1 VNLQLSNTLTRRK
14 EPFVPRDEGRVGMY
28 LCGPTVYGETHIG
41 NLRNVVVFDV
51 LRRHLVA
58 SGYEVLYVR
67 NLTDVDDKI
76 IAAAG
81 HDPLRAFVVAERWAR
96 VYEEVTAALGAL
108 PPDIVPRASGHIPE
122 MLALIARLL
131 DHGLA
136 YQAGGDVFFAVGK
149 WPDYGKLSGRDVAEL
164 RSGARVEV
172 NPEKRDPLDFV
183 LWKGAKPGEPTWD
196 SPWGPGRPGWH
207 IECSAM
213 AAKYLGTGFDIHGG
227 GEDLVF
233 PHHENEIA
241 QSEGATGD
249 PFARYWLHNAFLEV
263 KGEKMA
269 KSVGNVVSPRELLRR
284 YRGVVLRYALLG
296 AHYRSPLEF
305 SNEALDD
312 AAASYQRLATFA
324 VNAARALP
332 PADEDPAR
340 APGPAG
346 TGHPAPPRSPAGGL
360 ALVGEGGW
368 RERFLAALDDDLNV
382 PAALAVL
389 FDLVADT
396 NPLIGKA
403 ERGDAA
409 ASYQRLATFA
419 VNAARALPPAEEDPA
434 PAPGPAG
441 TGHPA
446 PPRAPAGGLAL
457 VGEGGWRER
466 FLAALDDDLNV
477 PAALAVLFDLVAD
490 TNPLIGKAERGDAAA
505 AGKLRERLA
514 LFGDLAAR
522 LGFMPLLDLPDQAAF
537 PAVLDLVLDLR
548 ERARAA
554 RDFAAADMVRE
565 RLAAAGIR
573 VEDRV
578 GGPRWHLGR

>member
-14 EPFVPRDEGRVGMY
+14 EPFVPRDEGRVGIY

-96 VYEEVTAALGAL
+96 VYDEVTTALGAL
-108 PPDIVPRASGHIPE
+108 PPDIVPRASGHVPE

-131 DHGLA
+131 EHGLA

-149 WPDYGKLSGRDVAEL
+149 WPDYGKLSGRDVGEL
-164 RSGARVEV
+164 RAGARVEV
-172 NPEKRDPLDFV
+172 NPDKRDPLDFV

-196 SPWGPGRPGWH
+196 SAWGPGRPGWH

-213 AAKYLGTGFDIHGG
+213 AARYLGAGFDIHGG

-241 QSEGATGD
+241 QSEGATGQ

-269 KSVGNVVSPRELLRR
+269 KSVGNVVSPRALLRR

-312 AAASYQRLATFA
+312 AAASYERLATFA

-332 PADEDPAR
+332 PSGEDPA
-340 APGPAG
+340 PPPP
-346 TGHPAPPRSPAGGL
+346 PAPAVAL
-360 ALVGEGGW
+360 AVVGEGGW
-368 RERFLAALDDDLNV
+368 RERFVAALDDDLNV

-389 FDLVADT
+389 FELVA
-396 NPLIGKA
+396 
-403 ERGDAA
+403 E
-409 ASYQRLATFA
+409 
-419 VNAARALPPAEEDPA
+419 
-434 PAPGPAG
+434 
-441 TGHPA
+441 
-446 PPRAPAGGLAL
+446 
-457 VGEGGWRER
+457 
-466 FLAALDDDLNV
+466 
-477 PAALAVLFDLVAD
+477 

-522 LGFMPLLDLPDQAAF
+522 LGFTPLLDLPDQAAF

-578 GGPRWHLGR
+578 GGPRWHLAR

>member
-1 VNLQLSNTLTRRK
+1 VNLQLTNTLTRRK
-14 EPFVPRDEGRVGMY
+14 EPFVPRHEGRVGIY

-51 LRRHLVA
+51 LRRHLIA
-58 SGYEVLYVR
+58 SGYEVLFVR
-67 NLTDVDDKI
+67 NITDVDDKI

-81 HDPLRAFVVAERWAR
+81 HDPLRAFVVAEHWAR
-96 VYEEVTAALGAL
+96 VFDEVTAALGTL

-122 MLALIARLL
+122 MLTLIGRLV

-136 YQAGGDVFFAVGK
+136 YQAAGDVFFAVEK
-149 WPDYGKLSGRDVAEL
+149 WPDYGKLSGRDLGEL
-164 RSGARVEV
+164 RAGARVEV
-172 NPEKRDPLDFV
+172 NPDKRDPLDFV

-213 AAKYLGTGFDIHGG
+213 AAKYLGAGFDIHGG

-241 QSEGATGD
+241 QSEGATSE

-263 KGEKMA
+263 RGEKMA
-269 KSVGNVVSPRELLRR
+269 KSVGNVVGARELLRR
-284 YRGVVLRYALLG
+284 YRGVALRYALLG

-305 SNEALDD
+305 SDEALDD
-312 AAASYQRLATFA
+312 AAASYERLATFA
-324 VNAARALP
+324 VNAARALQP
-332 PADEDPAR
+332 PGESGKLEPGPSAAGESPASP
-340 APGPAG
+340 PGPAG
-346 TGHPAPPRSPAGGL
+346 AGGQPYLGPAGAGAGAQPPPRPAVAL
-360 ALVGEGGW
+360 AVVEEGAW
-368 RERFLAALDDDLNV
+368 RERFVAALDDDLNV

-389 FDLVADT
+389 FDLVA
-396 NPLIGKA
+396 
-403 ERGDAA
+403 E
-409 ASYQRLATFA
+409 
-419 VNAARALPPAEEDPA
+419 
-434 PAPGPAG
+434 
-441 TGHPA
+441 
-446 PPRAPAGGLAL
+446 
-457 VGEGGWRER
+457 
-466 FLAALDDDLNV
+466 
-477 PAALAVLFDLVAD
+477 

-505 AGKLRERLA
+505 AGKLRARLA
-514 LFGDLAAR
+514 LFGDLAGR
-522 LGFMPLLDLPDQAAF
+522 LGFTPLLDLPDQAAF

-578 GGPRWHLGR
+578 GGPRWHLAH

>member
-14 EPFVPRDEGRVGMY
+14 EPFVPRDEGRVGIY

-96 VYEEVTAALGAL
+96 VYDEITAALGAL
-108 PPDIVPRASGHIPE
+108 PPDIVPRASGHVPE

-131 DHGLA
+131 EHGLA

-149 WPDYGKLSGRDVAEL
+149 WPDYGKLSGRDVGEL
-164 RSGARVEV
+164 RAGARVEV
-172 NPEKRDPLDFV
+172 NPDKRDPLDFV

-213 AAKYLGTGFDIHGG
+213 AARYLGAGFDIHGG

-241 QSEGATGD
+241 QSEGATGE

-269 KSVGNVVSPRELLRR
+269 KSVGNVVSPRALLRR

-312 AAASYQRLATFA
+312 AAASYERLATFA

-332 PADEDPAR
+332 PSGEDPA
-340 APGPAG
+340 PPPP
-346 TGHPAPPRSPAGGL
+346 PAPAVAL
-360 ALVGEGGW
+360 AVVGEGGW
-368 RERFLAALDDDLNV
+368 RERFVAALDDDLNV

-389 FDLVADT
+389 FELVA
-396 NPLIGKA
+396 
-403 ERGDAA
+403 E
-409 ASYQRLATFA
+409 
-419 VNAARALPPAEEDPA
+419 
-434 PAPGPAG
+434 
-441 TGHPA
+441 
-446 PPRAPAGGLAL
+446 
-457 VGEGGWRER
+457 
-466 FLAALDDDLNV
+466 
-477 PAALAVLFDLVAD
+477 

-522 LGFMPLLDLPDQAAF
+522 LGFTPLLDLPDQAAF

-578 GGPRWHLGR
+578 GGPRWHLAR

>member
-14 EPFVPRDEGRVGMY
+14 EPFVPRDDGRVGMY

-81 HDPLRAFVVAERWAR
+81 HDPLRAFVVAEHWAR
-96 VYEEVTAALGAL
+96 VYDEVTTALGAL

-122 MLALIARLL
+122 MLTLIARLL
-131 DHGLA
+131 EHGLA

-149 WPDYGKLSGRDVAEL
+149 WPDYGKLSGRDLGEL
-164 RSGARVEV
+164 RAGARVEV

-213 AAKYLGTGFDIHGG
+213 AGRYLGAGFDIHGG

-241 QSEGATGD
+241 QSEGATGE

-284 YRGVVLRYALLG
+284 YRGVVLRYA
-296 AHYRSPLEF
+296 AP
-305 SNEALDD
+305 
-312 AAASYQRLATFA
+312 TT
-324 VNAARALP
+324 AARWSSPTRRWTTPP
-332 PADEDPAR
+332 PATSAWP
-340 APGPAG
+340 PSPS
-346 TGHPAPPRSPAGGL
+346 TLPAPSRRRSSPRP
-360 ALVGEGGW
+360 
-368 RERFLAALDDDLNV
+368 RPPV
-382 PAALAVL
+382 PAAI
-389 FDLVADT
+389 
-396 NPLIGKA
+396 PPS
-403 ERGDAA
+403 RP
-409 ASYQRLATFA
+409 RP
-419 VNAARALPPAEEDPA
+419 AR
-434 PAPGPAG
+434 
-441 TGHPA
+441 
-446 PPRAPAGGLAL
+446 
-457 VGEGGWRER
+457 
-466 FLAALDDDLNV
+466 
-477 PAALAVLFDLVAD
+477 
-490 TNPLIGKAERGDAAA
+490 
-505 AGKLRERLA
+505 
-514 LFGDLAAR
+514 
-522 LGFMPLLDLPDQAAF
+522 
-537 PAVLDLVLDLR
+537 
-548 ERARAA
+548 RAA
-554 RDFAAADMVRE
+554 WPWSGRAD
-565 RLAAAGIR
+565 
-573 VEDRV
+573 
-578 GGPRWHLGR
+578 GGSGSWPRSTTT

>member
-1 VNLQLSNTLTRRK
+1 VNLQLTNTLTRRK

-58 SGYEVLYVR
+58 SGYQVLYVR

-81 HDPLRAFVVAERWAR
+81 HDPLRAFVVAEHWAR
-96 VYEEVTAALGAL
+96 VYDQVTAALGAL

-149 WPDYGKLSGRDVAEL
+149 WPEYGKLSGRDVGEL
-164 RSGARVEV
+164 RAGARVEV
-172 NPEKRDPLDFV
+172 NPDKRDPLDFV

-196 SPWGPGRPGWH
+196 APWGPGRPGWH

-213 AAKYLGTGFDIHGG
+213 SARYLGPGFDIHGG

-241 QSEGATGD
+241 QSEGATGE

-263 KGEKMA
+263 RGEKMA
-269 KSVGNVVSPRELLRR
+269 KSVGNVVNPRELLRR

-305 SNEALDD
+305 SDEALDD
-312 AAASYQRLATFA
+312 AAASYERLATFA

-332 PADEDPAR
+332 PSERPAAPEPGPG
-340 APGPAG
+340 APGGASTPPPAPAG
-346 TGHPAPPRSPAGGL
+346 GAAGHPAAPVL
-360 ALVGEGGW
+360 AVVGEGGW
-368 RERFLAALDDDLNV
+368 RERFVAALDDDLNV

-389 FDLVADT
+389 FDLVAET
-396 NPLIGKA
+396 NPLIGRA
-403 ERGDAA
+403 ERGD
-409 ASYQRLATFA
+409 
-419 VNAARALPPAEEDPA
+419 
-434 PAPGPAG
+434 
-441 TGHPA
+441 
-446 PPRAPAGGLAL
+446 
-457 VGEGGWRER
+457 
-466 FLAALDDDLNV
+466 
-477 PAALAVLFDLVAD
+477 
-490 TNPLIGKAERGDAAA
+490 GDAA
-505 AGKLRERLA
+505 GRLRERLA
-514 LFGDLAAR
+514 LFTDLAAR
-522 LGFMPLLDLPDQAAF
+522 LGFTPLLDLPDQAAF

-554 RDFAAADMVRE
+554 RDFAAADTIRE

-578 GGPRWHLGR
+578 GGPRWHLAR